1 MLGFDFQYL
10 LIFLYLTLDY
20 IFLFLCMSSYFYYIL
35 DIVNDIVDFRFFYL
49 ALKFVHLCPIKHF
62 NYGTSPLDCVALILL
77 LDGSVESQ
85 RHFLQLPLYCRL
97 HLQTLSSKDLVRASF
112 SLG

>member
-35 DIVNDIVDFRFFYL
+35 DIVNNIVDFRFFYL
-49 ALKFVHLCPIKHF
+49 ALKFVHFCPIKHF
-62 NYGTSPLDCVALILL
+62 NYGTSPLDCVDLILL
-77 LDGSVESQ
+77 LDGSAESQ
-85 RHFLQLPLYCRL
+85 TFSSASPT
-97 HLQTLSSKDLVRASF
+97 LQTPPPHSQF
-112 SLG
+112 